1 MPLPYVAR
9 STDDRV
15 LGGVCAGIAEAIS
28 VDPTLVRLVF
38 ALLALAGG
46 AGVVLY
52 AALWFWSDRERR
64 RKPVVPVLLG
74 VVAACLALSAFGL
87 SGRTVAAI
95 AAIAGGLT
103 LIWRSGGSLRPGE
116 PLPLVGVVL
125 VAAGAALLLS
135 GGGPSVSFL
144 APGAILGALLLIVG
158 PWLWSLAVD
167 RDAERTARIRT
178 EERAEVAARVHDSVL
193 QTLALIQKHS
203 DEPRTIASLAR
214 RQERELRDWL
224 YGDGAGADAATLVGA
239 LNAAAAEVEEVHGVR
254 IDVASSGDSPL
265 DDSMRAIV
273 LAAREAMANAAKFS
287 GREEIAVYAEVD
299 DEVNVYVRDRG
310 VGFDREAVAGDRRG
324 IAESIEGR
332 MRRAGGAATVTSA
345 PGEGTEVELSLPRT
359 AA

>member
-1 MPLPYVAR
+1 MPFPYVAR
-9 STDDRV
+9 STDNRV
-15 LGGVCAGIAEAIS
+15 LGGVCAGIAEAMG
-28 VDPTLVRLVF
+28 VDATLVRLVF

-46 AGVVLY
+46 AGIVLY
-52 AALWFWSDRERR
+52 AAIWFWSDPDRR
-64 RKPVVPVLLG
+64 RKPFVPIVLILF
-74 VVAACLALSAFGL
+74 ASSLALSAFGL

-95 AAIAGGLT
+95 AAIAGGLA
-103 LIWRSGGSLRPGE
+103 LIWRRGGSLRPGE
-116 PLPLVGVVL
+116 PLPLLGVVL
-125 VAAGAALLLS
+125 VAGGAALLLS
-135 GGGPSVSFL
+135 GGGPSVPFL
-144 APGAILGALLLIVG
+144 APGAIIGALLLVVG

-167 RDAERTARIRT
+167 RDSERTARIRT

-224 YGDGAGADAATLVGA
+224 YADGAGADADTLVGA

-254 IDVASSGDSPL
+254 IDVASSGDGPL
-265 DDSMRAIV
+265 DDSTRAIV

-299 DEVNVYVRDRG
+299 DEVSVYVRDRG
-310 VGFDREAVAGDRRG
+310 VGFDPHEVASDRHG

-345 PGEGTEVELSLPRT
+345 PGEGTEVELSLPRS
-359 AA
+359 AS